1 MSIKDKSAATPVSKF
16 MTKTVV
22 IPSWKKPRYKVYKI
36 EGGVYITNVIF
47 RKATTTRTTFKH
59 VISSRTSYCR
69 FKLRQIIIVCMCEIS
84 IDWLSRT
91 FTI

>member
-1 MSIKDKSAATPVSKF
+1 MSIKDESAATPVSKF

-22 IPSWKKPRYKVYKI
+22 TPSWKRPRYKVYKI

-47 RKATTTRTTFKH
+47 RKATTRTTFKH

-69 FKLRQIIIVCMCEIS
+69 FKLRQVIIVCMCEIN